1 MAVKQQD
8 PLGDTSPTSPNPGSA
23 SANGG
28 AGGSGGYGGGGAGAA
43 PGGTDVTVPP
53 AEQGGDQ
60 PLPPAGGQG
69 QPEPQPDVPA
79 PPPLPSI
86 VAPPNTPTSLGTFAL
101 PGTAGSEA
109 FRSPNF
115 AMNRGLGKD
124 IAGAMG
130 RRKRFSEG
138 VPVAAQTGALT
149 ASARRPEDWADSI
162 AAYLA
167 GR

>member
-101 PGTAGSEA
+101 PGLCNEPWSRQGHRWGHGAQEALQRRRPGSGA
-109 FRSPNF
+109 NWSPDCV
-115 AMNRGLGKD
+115 G
-124 IAGAMG
+124 
-130 RRKRFSEG
+130 
-138 VPVAAQTGALT
+138 AQTGRL
-149 ASARRPEDWADSI
+149 
-162 AAYLA
+162 